1 MEGSHIIVEIKA
13 RCADISRAREVL
25 EKEKAEFKGL
35 DHQVDTY
42 FKVNTGRLKLREGK
56 IENTLIF
63 YNRENKT
70 GPKESNVTLFKT
82 GKDSP
87 LKEILTKSLGVL
99 TRVDKQREIYFIEN
113 VKFHLD
119 ILVDFGSFIEIEAI
133 GDGLRDRRELL
144 KQCEYYLD
152 LFNISERDLV
162 ASSYSDLYLDRKNSR
177 I

>member
-13 RCADISRAREVL
+13 RCADIQRARKVL
-25 EKEKAEFKGL
+25 EKEKAEFRGL

-42 FKVNTGRLKLREGK
+42 FKVGSGRLKLREGE
-56 IENTLIF
+56 IENALIF
-63 YNRENKT
+63 YNRKNKT
-70 GPKESNVTLFKT
+70 GPKESKVTLFKT

-119 ILVDFGSFIEIEAI
+119 ILEDFGTFIEIEAI
-133 GDGLRDRRELL
+133 GDGLRDRQELL

-152 LFNISERDLV
+152 LFNIYEEDLV
-162 ASSYSDLYLDRKNSR
+162 PGSYSDLYLDRKK
-177 I
+177 